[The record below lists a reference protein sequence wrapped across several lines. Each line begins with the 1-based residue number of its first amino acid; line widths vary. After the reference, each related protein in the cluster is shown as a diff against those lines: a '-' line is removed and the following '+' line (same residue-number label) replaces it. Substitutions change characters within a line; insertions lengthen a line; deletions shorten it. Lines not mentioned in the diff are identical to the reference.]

1 MELAYQK
8 NGDYYI
14 PELQIGEMPRGELTK
29 YGLMRKQYLK
39 EHRKGLYTGLLLQG
53 NLMEHLLEIQE
64 TAERRMEAIITQ
76 MMRDQ
81 EITEELK
88 EKDPMEWTGK
98 MNSIRSMAEE
108 TVFSELIYS

>member
-88 EKDPMEWTGK
+88 EKDPMEWIGK

-108 TVFSELIYS
+108 TVLSELIYS

>member
-81 EITEELK
+81 EITEKLK
-88 EKDPMEWTGK
+88 EKDPMEWIGK

-108 TVFSELIYS
+108 TVLSELIYS

>member
-64 TAERRMEAIITQ
+64 TAERRMEAITTQ

-81 EITEELK
+81 EITEKLK

-108 TVFSELIYS
+108 TVLSELIYS